1 MAKECIEYKL
11 HRNDRGNLST
21 PSWMSDGGYYQNP
34 ADKSLVGFV
43 PVQSERD
50 WFVPDSVS
58 MLTEQEF
65 VTRCMAIHAANSFQK
80 MDKDNVTMK
89 AMTNA
94 EADKSLRDF
103 YKSKIA

>member
-21 PSWMSDGGYYQNP
+21 PSWMSDGGYYQA

-43 PVQSERD
+43 PVESERD

-65 VTRCMAIHAANSFQK
+65 VTRCLKMHKASPFQK
-80 MDKDNVTMK
+80 MDGLEMK
-89 AMTNA
+89 PMTDA
-94 EADKSLRDF
+94 EANKSLRDF
-103 YKSKIA
+103 YKNKVA